1 MAYKCTNNLAPP
13 YLCDRFV
20 KRTEVHQ
27 RATRNRGMLQIP
39 HSRTSTGQRSFH
51 YRGIKIW
58 NELDSA
64 LKHIP
69 PLRVFKSRLREDM
82 VETFLRSHPSEG
94 WILGMVGPRPLL
106 HLGALLGLLQPCPLS
121 TCS

>member
-27 RATRNRGMLQIP
+27 RATRNRGMLQTP

-51 YRGIKIW
+51 YRGVKIW
-58 NELDSA
+58 NKLDSA

-69 PLRVFKSRLREDM
+69 SLCVFKSRLREGM
-82 VETFLRSHPSEG
+82 VEAFLH
-94 WILGMVGPRPLL
+94 
-106 HLGALLGLLQPCPLS
+106 GASQ
-121 TCS
+121 